1 MSKVSEA
8 PTHATSESFV
18 AVSDD
23 LPWAPFPGVEGES
36 GFKLLRVN
44 RDIGGVTALLRIP
57 AGSYGPMHKHTGA
70 GEYLI
75 IKGNI
80 PFGDKVLGPGDYWFE
95 PAGLTHA
102 EPPPD
107 EEVIMLVVMYG
118 PIATKLPDGS
128 HGPMVDADLLTKL
141 WQRSLASAPQPA

>member
-1 MSKVSEA
+1 MSTTNEA
-8 PTHATSESFV
+8 THATSDEYFTKT
-18 AVSDD
+18 DE
-23 LPWAPFPGVEGES
+23 LPWARFPGVEGES

-57 AGSYGPMHKHTGA
+57 PGSYGPMHKHTGA

-75 IKGNI
+75 VKGHI
-80 PFGDKVLGPGDYWFE
+80 PFGDKVLGPGDYFFE
-95 PAGLTHA
+95 PAGLTHS

-118 PIATKLPDGS
+118 PIATKTPDGAP
-128 HGPMVDADLLTKL
+128 GPMVDADLLTKL
-141 WQRSLASAPQPA
+141 WERELAKAPQPA

>member
-1 MSKVSEA
+1 MSTTDSDVTSS
-8 PTHATSESFV
+8 TFATSDEFFTTTG
-18 AVSDD
+18 D

-57 AGSYGPMHKHTGA
+57 KGSYGPLHRHTGA

-75 IKGNI
+75 LEGHI
-80 PFGDKVLGPGDYWFE
+80 PFGEKVLGPGDYFFE
-95 PAGLTHA
+95 PADLTHS

-107 EEVIMLVVMYG
+107 EDVVMLVVMFWKPG
-118 PIATKLPDGS
+118 L
-128 HGPMVDADLLTKL
+128 
-141 WQRSLASAPQPA
+141 

>member
-1 MSKVSEA
+1 MSNVSDA
-8 PTHATSESFV
+8 PIHATSESYV
-18 AVSDD
+18 TVSAD
-23 LPWAPFPGVEGES
+23 LPLAPFPGVEGES

-95 PAGLTHA
+95 PAGLTHS